1 MVYGEQ
7 KARDM
12 ARSLLPSTW
21 RKGARRKRAG
31 HHRTARRQTHEEL
44 VQLARDVEEADALDF
59 TEVEEAEARGLRDLV
74 WERRAA
80 DKVNPFIRWATV
92 VTKELPQ
99 ESRLSFVRGSMPR
112 GVIGEH
118 AVQHLKWAPAFENP
132 REREWRQERW
142 GRRSASGWL
151 DRGEYAELLR
161 GVLRAGGHGL
171 FNRWLRARHIAHH
184 EKRPSKGPA
193 PVDWGR
199 YTQKK
204 VRLRVGA
211 IEPRLLLG
219 MHDVLPFLD
228 TVGHRASM
236 RRTVTYYGP
245 SATNREAFA
254 AMDEFL
260 RAFKQNRGD
269 LKATLRSLGLYWD

>member
-44 VQLARDVEEADALDF
+44 VRLAREPQEADALDF
-59 TEVEEAEARGLRDLV
+59 SEVEGEEARGLRGLV

-92 VTKELPQ
+92 VTKELPR
-99 ESRLSFVRGSMPR
+99 ESRLSFVRGCMPR

-118 AVQHLKWAPAFENP
+118 AVEHLKWTPAFEDP

-142 GRRSASGWL
+142 GGRRRGDWL

-161 GVLRAGGHGL
+161 EVLRAGGHGL
-171 FNRWLRARHIAHH
+171 FNRWLRAWHIARQ
-184 EKRPSKGPA
+184 EKRPSNGSS
-193 PVDWGR
+193 PVDWSR
-199 YTQKK
+199 FTEKK
-204 VRLRVGA
+204 VRLRAGA
-211 IEPRLLLG
+211 LEPRLLLG

-228 TVGHRASM
+228 AVGRWAPRHRDVPVY
-236 RRTVTYYGP
+236 RP
-245 SATNREAFA
+245 HATSPEGFQ
-254 AMDEFL
+254 AMDPFL
-260 RAFKQNRGD
+260 RAFKQSRGD
-269 LKATLRSLGLYWD
+269 LEATLRSLGLDWD